1 MNHAA
6 RRQAGDPVRRRLG
19 LVVHDPVVVIL
30 ALIAFFS
37 AISGK
42 PLDGLLIMLVA
53 VALIC
58 DTWVRSRNPPAAP
71 SEDEPSWPH
80 PARLIPRYRPG
91 RRSSLALLAAG
102 ILYAVVAG
110 SFTRFSWPS
119 TLAVVSLGAL
129 MIFIG
134 WRGPVQPRPVPGR
147 MPLAGVAAW
156 GAVLGAGGLWEL
168 WTLLQQPSLTVTS
181 YAHPT
186 ISALTDPVLAT
197 PPGRAIALMGWLLLG
212 WYLIRR

>member
-1 MNHAA
+1 M
-6 RRQAGDPVRRRLG
+6 
-19 LVVHDPVVVIL
+19 VHDPVVVIL

-53 VALIC
+53 VALLW
-58 DTWVRSRNPPAAP
+58 DAWVSSRHPPAAP

-80 PARLIPRYRPG
+80 PARLVPRYRTG
-91 RRSSLALLAAG
+91 KRGSLAVLAAAG

-119 TLAVVSLGAL
+119 TIAVVSLGAV

-134 WRGPVQPRPVPGR
+134 WRGPVRPRPVPGR

-168 WTLLQQPSLTVTS
+168 WALLQQPSLTVTS

-197 PPGRAIALMGWLLLG
+197 PPGRVIILAGWLLLG